1 MGKFRRPR
9 ASRARFDRRD
19 HDMRIV
25 VKVGTSTLAHPTG
38 RLNIQRMEKLCKVLS
53 DLKNMGHEIIL
64 VSSGAIAMGFGK
76 LNLSE
81 RPKDVPTKQASAAVG
96 QCELMYIYDKLF
108 TEYNHTVAQLLITAP
123 DIEEGG
129 VRKQNFHNT
138 LARLLELGALPVI
151 NENDTIAVEQIKFG
165 DNDTLAALAAP
176 TRISGRVTAE
186 LEMAPPGKFEAK
198 TAEAL
203 GKEAFSKAAD
213 AEGYEIVVDTHGTL
227 LWGESAEDERPL
239 LILTSEQGSKE
250 YLAYLNGKH
259 ISWIACGK
267 EHVDLKRACEI
278 LAAEFDVKRA
288 AAVGGGHIN
297 AGFLAAGLLDE
308 VSILIGAGIAG
319 RGGMQS
325 VFDGLPMER
334 GVTPLKLTSVQQYGS
349 GAVWLRYNVE
359 K

>member
-1 MGKFRRPR
+1 MNKPYIVCHMMTSVDG
-9 ASRARFDRRD
+9 
-19 HDMRIV
+19 RID
-25 VKVGTSTLAHPTG
+25 
-38 RLNIQRMEKLCKVLS
+38 C
-53 DLKNMGHEIIL
+53 
-64 VSSGAIAMGFGK
+64 AM
-76 LNLSE
+76 
-81 RPKDVPTKQASAAVG
+81 
-96 QCELMYIYDKLF
+96 
-108 TEYNHTVAQLLITAP
+108 TEHLP
-123 DIEEGG
+123 G
-129 VRKQNFHNT
+129 VQ
-138 LARLLELGALPVI
+138 EYY
-151 NENDTIAVEQIKFG
+151 
-165 DNDTLAALAAP
+165 DTLDALDAP

-186 LEMAPPGKFEAK
+186 LEMALPGKFEAK

-239 LILTSEQGSKE
+239 LILTSEQVSKE
-250 YLAYLNGKH
+250 YLAYLSGKH

-278 LAAEFDVKRA
+278 LAA
-288 AAVGGGHIN
+288 
-297 AGFLAAGLLDE
+297 GLLDE
-308 VSILIGAGIAG
+308 VSILIGTGIDG

-359 K
+359 N

>member
-1 MGKFRRPR
+1 MNKPYIVCHMMTSVDG
-9 ASRARFDRRD
+9 
-19 HDMRIV
+19 RID
-25 VKVGTSTLAHPTG
+25 
-38 RLNIQRMEKLCKVLS
+38 C
-53 DLKNMGHEIIL
+53 
-64 VSSGAIAMGFGK
+64 AM
-76 LNLSE
+76 
-81 RPKDVPTKQASAAVG
+81 
-96 QCELMYIYDKLF
+96 
-108 TEYNHTVAQLLITAP
+108 TEHLP
-123 DIEEGG
+123 G
-129 VRKQNFHNT
+129 VQ
-138 LARLLELGALPVI
+138 EYY
-151 NENDTIAVEQIKFG
+151 
-165 DNDTLAALAAP
+165 DTLDALDAP

-186 LEMAPPGKFEAK
+186 LEMALPGKFEAK

-203 GKEAFSKAAD
+203 GKETFSKAAD

-239 LILTSEQGSKE
+239 LILTSEQVSKE

-267 EHVDLKRACEI
+267 EHVDLKRTCEI
-278 LAAEFDVKRA
+278 
-288 AAVGGGHIN
+288 
-297 AGFLAAGLLDE
+297 LAAGLLDE
-308 VSILIGAGIAG
+308 VSILIGTGIDG

>member
-1 MGKFRRPR
+1 MNKPYIVCHMMTSVDG
-9 ASRARFDRRD
+9 
-19 HDMRIV
+19 RID
-25 VKVGTSTLAHPTG
+25 
-38 RLNIQRMEKLCKVLS
+38 C
-53 DLKNMGHEIIL
+53 
-64 VSSGAIAMGFGK
+64 AM
-76 LNLSE
+76 
-81 RPKDVPTKQASAAVG
+81 
-96 QCELMYIYDKLF
+96 
-108 TEYNHTVAQLLITAP
+108 TEHLP
-123 DIEEGG
+123 G
-129 VRKQNFHNT
+129 VQ
-138 LARLLELGALPVI
+138 EYY
-151 NENDTIAVEQIKFG
+151 
-165 DNDTLAALAAP
+165 DTLDALDAP

-186 LEMAPPGKFEAK
+186 LEMALPGKFEAK

-203 GKEAFSKAAD
+203 GKEGFSKAAD

-239 LILTSEQGSKE
+239 LILTSEQVSKE

-278 LAAEFDVKRA
+278 LAA
-288 AAVGGGHIN
+288 
-297 AGFLAAGLLDE
+297 GLLDE
-308 VSILIGAGIAG
+308 VSILIGAGIDG